1 MWATAEMIDVVGC
14 DNVHLHCDST
24 DVSYVMSQYN
34 DAGHSLDAAHA
45 CLKKKC
51 GLSQCGPISGR
62 KGHA

>member
-51 GLSQCGPISGR
+51 GTGDQLV
-62 KGHA
+62 